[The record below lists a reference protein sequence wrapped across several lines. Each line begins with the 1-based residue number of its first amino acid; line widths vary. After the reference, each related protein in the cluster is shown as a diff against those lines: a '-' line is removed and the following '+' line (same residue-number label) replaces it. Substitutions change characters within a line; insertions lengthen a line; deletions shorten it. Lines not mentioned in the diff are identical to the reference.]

1 MGRVPYIRYPLSLCG
16 KARFGKDGLF
26 YMNRQE
32 ERQTEQEIREKEDRG
47 LKEYGQMTL
56 EENGKKRKIH
66 LLSIIGEVEGHENSP
81 VLPKAPDTIMCFPDW
96 PRSKMTTALT
106 ECWFF

>member
-1 MGRVPYIRYPLSLCG
+1 MGRMPYIRYPYPFVVRPDLEGWS
-16 KARFGKDGLF
+16 F

-32 ERQTEQEIREKEDRG
+32 ERQTEQEIREKEDRE

-81 VLPKAPDTIMCFPDW
+81 GSSKSTRYDHVLPRLA
-96 PRSKMTTALT
+96 RLKMTTALT